1 MNVKNNLHTA
11 RKKAGLTQEEL
22 AHAGN
27 ISRQA
32 YVSIESGKSVPSTE
46 VALRIARKLHTR
58 VEDLFSLDDG
68 VDNFVEAE
76 ILAMPVPFLKAHGC
90 SLFRSVHGC
99 SPVL

>member
-1 MNVKNNLHTA
+1 MTTPSIRLYNINNMSVKNNLHTA

-46 VALRIARKLHTR
+46 VALRIARKLHDQCGR
-58 VEDLFSLDDG
+58 
-68 VDNFVEAE
+68 
-76 ILAMPVPFLKAHGC
+76 PVFAG
-90 SLFRSVHGC
+90 
-99 SPVL
+99 

>member
-1 MNVKNNLHTA
+1 MSVKNNLHIA
-11 RKKAGLTQEEL
+11 RKKSGLTQEEL

-46 VALRIARKLHTR
+46 VALRIARKLHAS

-68 VDNFVEAE
+68 TENLVEAE
-76 ILAMPVPFLKAHGC
+76 LVGDPAYVSNGTRMW
-90 SLFRSVHGC
+90 SSSVHAY
-99 SPVL
+99 